1 MRHRVRTKKVGKSA
15 SHRKAMLSNMASSL
29 IEHKRIRTTHQKA
42 IALKRFI
49 EPMITKAK
57 NATLHNRR
65 QVLKSLN
72 DQTAVKTLFDV
83 IGPSYAQRP
92 GGYTRIIKLGSRV
105 NDAAKMSLI
114 EFVDKKN
121 LEDSIVEEKVSEELG
136 NENSGAISIH
146 GIKTNFLSA
155 IPGCG
160 ISNITD

>member
-29 IEHKRIRTTHQKA
+29 IEHKRIRTTHQQA

-57 NATLHNRR
+57 DGTLHNRR
-65 QVLKSLN
+65 QVLKHLN
-72 DQTAVKTLFDV
+72 NQTAVKTLFDV

-114 EFVDKKN
+114 EFVDKSN
-121 LEDSIVEEKVSEELG
+121 LKDDVVEEQVPEEVESED
-136 NENSGAISIH
+136 N
-146 GIKTNFLSA
+146 
-155 IPGCG
+155 
-160 ISNITD
+160 

>member
-1 MRHRVRTKKVGKSA
+1 
-15 SHRKAMLSNMASSL
+15 MLSNMASSL

-57 NATLHNRR
+57 DGTLHNRR
-65 QVLKSLN
+65 QVLKRLN
-72 DQTAVKTLFDV
+72 NQTAVKTLFDV

-114 EFVDKKN
+114 EFVDKSN
-121 LEDSIVEEKVSEELG
+121 LEDDVVEEQVPEEVESED
-136 NENSGAISIH
+136 N
-146 GIKTNFLSA
+146 
-155 IPGCG
+155 
-160 ISNITD
+160 

>member
-1 MRHRVRTKKVGKSA
+1 
-15 SHRKAMLSNMASSL
+15 MLSNMASSL

-57 NATLHNRR
+57 DGTLHNRR
-65 QVLKSLN
+65 QVLKHLN
-72 DQTAVKTLFDV
+72 NQTAVKTLFDV

-114 EFVDKKN
+114 EFVDKSN
-121 LEDSIVEEKVSEELG
+121 LEDDVVEEQVPEEVESED
-136 NENSGAISIH
+136 N
-146 GIKTNFLSA
+146 
-155 IPGCG
+155 
-160 ISNITD
+160 

>member
-1 MRHRVRTKKVGKSA
+1 MEWILVHTLTTKTTKIVRHRVRTKKVGKSA

-57 NATLHNRR
+57 DGTLHNRR
-65 QVLKSLN
+65 QVLKHLN
-72 DQTAVKTLFDV
+72 NQTAVKTLFDV

-114 EFVDKKN
+114 EFVDKSN
-121 LEDSIVEEKVSEELG
+121 LKDDVVEEQVPEEVESED
-136 NENSGAISIH
+136 N
-146 GIKTNFLSA
+146 
-155 IPGCG
+155 
-160 ISNITD
+160 

>member
-1 MRHRVRTKKVGKSA
+1 MRHRVKTKKVGKSA

-29 IEHKRIRTTHQKA
+29 IEHKRIRTTHQKG

-57 NATLHNRR
+57 DGTLHNRR
-65 QVLKSLN
+65 QVLKHLN
-72 DQTAVKTLFDV
+72 NQIAVKTLFDV

-114 EFVDKKN
+114 EFVDKSN
-121 LEDSIVEEKVSEELG
+121 LKDDVVEEQVPEEVESED
-136 NENSGAISIH
+136 N
-146 GIKTNFLSA
+146 
-155 IPGCG
+155 
-160 ISNITD
+160 

>member
-1 MRHRVRTKKVGKSA
+1 MRHGKKFNHLGRKA
-15 SHRKAMLSNMASSL
+15 AHRKAMLSNMASSL

-83 IGPSYAQRP
+83 IGPSYTQRP

-121 LEDSIVEEKVSEELG
+121 LEDSVVEEQVSEELESE
-136 NENSGAISIH
+136 EN
-146 GIKTNFLSA
+146 
-155 IPGCG
+155 
-160 ISNITD
+160 

>member
-1 MRHRVRTKKVGKSA
+1 MRHGKRFNHLSRKA
-15 SHRKAMLSNMASSL
+15 PHRKAMLSNMASSL

-57 NATLHNRR
+57 DATLHNRR
-65 QVLKSLN
+65 QILKSLKN
-72 DQTAVKTLFDV
+72 QDAVKTLFDV
-83 IGPSYAQRP
+83 IGPNYSERP

-121 LEDSIVEEKVSEELG
+121 LEDNVVEEKASEEVESE
-136 NENSGAISIH
+136 EN
-146 GIKTNFLSA
+146 
-155 IPGCG
+155 
-160 ISNITD
+160 

>member
-1 MRHRVRTKKVGKSA
+1 
-15 SHRKAMLSNMASSL
+15 
-29 IEHKRIRTTHQKA
+29 
-42 IALKRFI
+42 
-49 EPMITKAK
+49 MITKAK

-121 LEDSIVEEKVSEELG
+121 LEDSVVEEQVSEELESE
-136 NENSGAISIH
+136 EN
-146 GIKTNFLSA
+146 
-155 IPGCG
+155 
-160 ISNITD
+160 